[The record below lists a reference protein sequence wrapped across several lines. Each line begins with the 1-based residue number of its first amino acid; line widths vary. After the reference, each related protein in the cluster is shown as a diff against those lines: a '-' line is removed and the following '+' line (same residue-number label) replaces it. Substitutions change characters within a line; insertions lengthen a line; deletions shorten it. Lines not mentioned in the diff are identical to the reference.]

1 VRSSRRLRIALATL
15 LICTVVVGGIQ
26 IALAANS
33 TDQVHVVAYFENS
46 NGIFAGDQVRIL
58 GVPVGKIDAIEP
70 QPQRVKISFW
80 YDRKY
85 HVPADAKAV
94 ILSPSLVTARTIQLT
109 PAYTGG
115 PMMADGTTIPQ
126 SRTLVPVEF
135 DELRTQLQRL
145 TDTLQPTQPG
155 GTSTLGQFVNTA
167 ADNLRGQGANLRD
180 TVIKLSQAFSIL
192 GDHSNDLFTTIRN
205 LSVLVSA
212 LESSADLTRQ
222 LNNNL
227 AGVTSLLAD
236 DPNKIDKALVDLNA
250 AVGDARTF
258 VAENREA
265 IGTTFDKLAPVTQA
279 VQDSMGSIKQL
290 LHAAPTTLANFA
302 NIYQPAQGALSGIL
316 ALPNFNNPISFICG
330 AIQAASRLNFEQS
343 AKLCVQYL
351 APIVKNRQ
359 YNFLP
364 LGVNPFVGAQA
375 RPNEITYSE
384 DWLRPDYQPP
394 ASPPLQSDQ
403 PPPPAA
409 ATSGGPDAPL
419 AAEATTTDPAAG
431 LPGMMLPPGV
441 TGP

>member
-1 VRSSRRLRIALATL
+1 MLATL

-236 DPNKIDKALVDLNA
+236 DPNKIDKALIDLNA

>member
-192 GDHSNDLFTTIRN
+192 GD
-205 LSVLVSA
+205 
-212 LESSADLTRQ
+212 Q
-222 LNNNL
+222 
-227 AGVTSLLAD
+227 
-236 DPNKIDKALVDLNA
+236 
-250 AVGDARTF
+250 
-258 VAENREA
+258 
-265 IGTTFDKLAPVTQA
+265 Q
-279 VQDSMGSIKQL
+279 
-290 LHAAPTTLANFA
+290 
-302 NIYQPAQGALSGIL
+302 
-316 ALPNFNNPISFICG
+316 
-330 AIQAASRLNFEQS
+330 
-343 AKLCVQYL
+343 
-351 APIVKNRQ
+351 
-359 YNFLP
+359 
-364 LGVNPFVGAQA
+364 
-375 RPNEITYSE
+375 
-384 DWLRPDYQPP
+384 
-394 ASPPLQSDQ
+394 
-403 PPPPAA
+403 
-409 ATSGGPDAPL
+409 
-419 AAEATTTDPAAG
+419 
-431 LPGMMLPPGV
+431 
-441 TGP
+441 

>member
-1 VRSSRRLRIALATL
+1 VLATL

-167 ADNLRGQGANLRD
+167 AENLRGQGANLRD